1 MSITRR
7 QFIKGVTLASLHWW
21 VSPLTAFAQGPF
33 PFPSIEIEDK
43 PVLMLR
49 AGLSSLGGMK
59 GLLQQG
65 RNVLI
70 CPTMRYLPPIG
81 YGRNTDPQIVQELI
95 LQSLN
100 AGAEVV
106 RVLDTP
112 WATPE
117 RCARASGLRRVCD
130 AFDANML
137 VWPTRTSEY
146 VFCPLPG
153 TSFSGLHIVKAA
165 LEADAI
171 IFAPH
176 ALPDV
181 DCCESQFMLYML
193 MGLVK
198 ERYSFS
204 IAQQYEDVTRY
215 ILSLLSTKLLVIDKQ
230 METVCPSN

>member
-7 QFIKGVTLASLHWW
+7 RFLKRVALASLHWW

-33 PFPSIEIEDK
+33 PFPSIEIKDK
-43 PVLMLR
+43 PVLTLR
-49 AGLSSLGGMK
+49 AGLSSLKGTK

-81 YGRNTDPQIVQELI
+81 YGQNTDPQIVQKLI

-100 AGAEVV
+100 ARAEVA

-112 WATPE
+112 
-117 RCARASGLRRVCD
+117 RCTRASGLRRVCD

-146 VFCPLPG
+146 VLPG
-153 TSFSGLHIVKAA
+153 TFFSGLHIVKAA

-181 DCCESQFMLYML
+181 DCCESQCMLYML

>member
-1 MSITRR
+1 MRPLHKTSSRSLPLKSKISQPSSSGLAYHHLGEWVICFT
-7 QFIKGVTLASLHWW
+7 GVKCSHLSHSALPAADW
-21 VSPLTAFAQGPF
+21 
-33 PFPSIEIEDK
+33 
-43 PVLMLR
+43 MR
-49 AGLSSLGGMK
+49 AEY
-59 GLLQQG
+59 
-65 RNVLI
+65 R
-70 CPTMRYLPPIG
+70 
-81 YGRNTDPQIVQELI
+81 PQTVQELI

-100 AGAEVV
+100 AEPKESVFLTRLGSPRDAA
-106 RVLDTP
+106 P
-112 WATPE
+112 GHWAKTCM
-117 RCARASGLRRVCD
+117 R

-153 TSFSGLHIVKAA
+153 TSFSGLHIAKAA

-181 DCCESQFMLYML
+181 DCSESQFMLHML

-198 ERYSFS
+198 ERYSLS
-204 IAQQYEDVTRY
+204 IAQQHEDITSH

-230 METVCPSN
+230 METVCISN

>member
-1 MSITRR
+1 MPFQAFCRSRNVDNTPPIPQRGDPC
-7 QFIKGVTLASLHWW
+7 IPALVGVASHGLCAR
-21 VSPLTAFAQGPF
+21 PPF
-33 PFPSIEIEDK
+33 PFPSIEIKDK
-43 PVLMLR
+43 PVLTLR
-49 AGLSSLGGMK
+49 AGLSSLGGME

-81 YGRNTDPQIVQELI
+81 YGRNTDSQIVQELI

-117 RCARASGLRRVCD
+117 RYARASGLRRVCD

-181 DCCESQFMLYML
+181 DCSESQFMLHML

-198 ERYSFS
+198 ERYGLS
-204 IAQQYEDVTRY
+204 IAQQHEDVTGIY
-215 ILSLLSTKLLVIDKQ
+215 SLCFPQNCWS
-230 METVCPSN
+230 

>member
-1 MSITRR
+1 M
-7 QFIKGVTLASLHWW
+7 FIFMNGWL
-21 VSPLTAFAQGPF
+21 SPFEAFTQNAF
-33 PFPSIEIEDK
+33 PFPSIEIKNK
-43 PVLMLR
+43 PALKLR
-49 AGLSSLGGMK
+49 AGLSSLGELVICFSRGEMFSFVPQCVTGHRLDAGGIPTPDCTGTHPAKLECRAK
-59 GLLQQG
+59 G
-65 RNVLI
+65 
-70 CPTMRYLPPIG
+70 
-81 YGRNTDPQIVQELI
+81 
-95 LQSLN
+95 
-100 AGAEVV
+100 V

-112 WATPE
+112 WGTPE

-146 VFCPLPG
+146 VFCPLSG
-153 TSFSGLHIVKAA
+153 TSFSGLHIVEAA

-181 DCCESQFMLYML
+181 DCSESQFMLHML

-198 ERYSFS
+198 ERYGLS
-204 IAQQYEDVTRY
+204 IAPQDEDVTRH